1 MYPDSKYRLLA
12 GCLLALLAVS
22 TLQAQDATE
31 IVQKADKKMRGE
43 SSRAEITMEI
53 IRPAWQRTL
62 SLKAWSKGTDY
73 SLIVVTAPARD
84 EGTAYL
90 KRGNEI
96 WNWLPDINRT
106 VKMPPSMMSQSWMGS
121 DFSNNDLVEESSIV
135 TDYTHSLAGDSTVS
149 GYDSYKIEMTPKPQ
163 APVVWGKLLS
173 FISKDEYLQ
182 LRTEFYD
189 EDGKLLKVME
199 GSEIREMDGRTI
211 PTRME
216 MIPMDKQD
224 QKTVLKYE
232 DIAFNI
238 DVSENFFSIQNM
250 KRVD

>member
-1 MYPDSKYRLLA
+1 MHADSKFRLLA
-12 GCLLALLAVS
+12 VCLVALLAVS

-31 IVQKADKKMRGE
+31 IVQMADKNMRGE

-73 SLIVVTAPARD
+73 SLIVVTGPARD

-106 VKMPPSMMSQSWMGS
+106 VKMPPSMMSQSWLGS

-135 TDYTHSLAGDSTVS
+135 TDYTHSLAGDSTIS
-149 GYDSYKIEMTPKPQ
+149 GYASYKIEMTPKPR

-199 GSEIREMDGRTI
+199 GSEIREMNGRTI

-216 MIPMDKQD
+216 MIPMDEQD
-224 QKTVLKYE
+224 QKTVLIYE